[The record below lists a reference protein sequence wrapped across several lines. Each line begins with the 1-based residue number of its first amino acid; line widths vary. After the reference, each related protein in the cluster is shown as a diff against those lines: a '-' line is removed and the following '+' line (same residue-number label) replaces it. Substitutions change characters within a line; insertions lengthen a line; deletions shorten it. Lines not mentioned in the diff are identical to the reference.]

1 MKIYHNSIPDFFKK
15 NVSLWW
21 LYQLFCLKFV
31 KCSSLRCVFIILV
44 DVLGYTNTANTD
56 LVLFCFILI
65 LKWEKQLVLE
75 YIFHC
80 VYHSLFKNSHFSME
94 ASFSMKKN
102 KEIITRKFDFCPTPK
117 KKSFFFFRG
126 GHNLPSSCLNTKF
139 WFMLLLP
146 PLKVPTSIERNIVF
160 LVIQHV
166 KIVLKS
172 TVLIAA
178 NEGNLLFGRKV
189 INAKIDKMTHTHLLF
204 GKCEWM

>member
-1 MKIYHNSIPDFFKK
+1 MKIYDNSIPDLKK
-15 NVSLWW
+15 KISLWW

-80 VYHSLFKNSHFSME
+80 VYRSLFKNSHFSRE
-94 ASFSMKKN
+94 ASFRHEKN

-117 KKSFFFFRG
+117 KK
-126 GHNLPSSCLNTKF
+126 
-139 WFMLLLP
+139 
-146 PLKVPTSIERNIVF
+146 
-160 LVIQHV
+160 
-166 KIVLKS
+166 
-172 TVLIAA
+172 
-178 NEGNLLFGRKV
+178 LLFFQGRTQPSK
-189 INAKIDKMTHTHLLF
+189 LLF
-204 GKCEWM
+204 KYKILVHVIVATSKSSNLHWEKYCFSHYSACQNSTKVYCSYSRKWRQLAVWTQSNQC